1 MAIVYNQINADN
13 CKKIQKV
20 SFKTK
25 NDRYFTKMKLLKK
38 KEVEGQSCYHV
49 VGDLKVK
56 DKIEEMPRNVDMLN
70 LDKYEYPLIS
80 KKPKGCRIIGYIQ
93 VAEDDYIAVVKFSF
107 IQILLPL
114 IILLFFILGWLYRNS
129 VIDIPV
135 IADTVTKVTDNTPKV
150 NNEKIVFAG
159 FGSNYKFSKGDKFYL
174 SNPEGNTV
182 YMIFTI
188 SDENG
193 KELYKS
199 ELVPSGR
206 FIETDPYEVFEPGK
220 TTIVNIHVD
229 TYDSDDYDNSE
240 KMTKCSPMNFKTV
253 NITLE

>member
-1 MAIVYNQINADN
+1 MAITYNQINVNN
-13 CKKIQKV
+13 CKKMQKI

-25 NDRYFTKMKLLKK
+25 DDKYFTKMKLLEK
-38 KEVEGQSCYHV
+38 KEVEGRRRYHV
-49 VGDLKVK
+49 VGYLKIK
-56 DKIEEMPRNVDMLN
+56 DKIKKMPQDVDVLN
-70 LDKYEYPLIS
+70 HDKYEYPLIS
-80 KKPKGCRIIGYIQ
+80 KKLKGYRTIGYIQ
-93 VAEDDYIAVVKFSF
+93 VAEDDYIAVVKLSF
-107 IQILLPL
+107 VMLLPL

-135 IADTVTKVTDNTPKV
+135 IADTVTKVTDNTPKTD
-150 NNEKIVFAG
+150 NGKIVFAG

-182 YMIFTI
+182 YMTFAI

-206 FIETDPYEVFEPGK
+206 FVELDPYTIFEVAK
-220 TTIVNIHVD
+220 TMIINIHVD
-229 TYDSDDYDNSE
+229 TYDSDDYDSNE
-240 KMTKCSPMNFKTV
+240 KMTKCSPMNFKAV
-253 NITLE
+253 SITLE